1 MKLNNRF
8 IFGILSLLL
17 AAVIAFVALPTIARQ
32 TNGKEEI
39 VRITQPVLKGEQIS
53 SENAEVVEVGG
64 YNLPSN
70 IAHQLSDVNGLYATA
85 DLAVGDYI
93 LTSKISSVPVSSDVA
108 LNSIPSGKVAISLT
122 VKTLASGLSDKLQP
136 GDIIR
141 IYHFLDTAAEVPEL
155 RFVKVL
161 SVTDSDGIN
170 VDNAKEPTEDE
181 EKQQSATITVLASP
195 EQAKIITGLENDGVA
210 HVALPRVFAQEDETA
225 RRIAQRLVTQ
235 MPVEH
240 IAPVLEQVK
249 VEMGLRLSAQQEAA
263 VYAAF
268 RHGLSVI
275 TGSPGTGKTTVLRT
289 ILEVYRRLHPDGK
302 IALMAPTGRASRRM
316 SESTGFEDARTLH
329 SGLGLTSEE
338 DEGSRNRKSEP
349 LSADLI
355 IVDEFSMVDMWLAEK
370 FFERMKANARIVLV
384 GDPDQL
390 PSVGAGNVFRE
401 IIETQIVPVTVL
413 DQIFRQS
420 KDSLIAYNAK
430 FINEGNTKLFYG
442 PDFVFVSGDSQED
455 TAEKITERY
464 CLEIQESGIEN
475 VQILSPFRSEGAAS
489 SEQLNETIRELVNPF
504 RSAEEEIKFGPRI
517 FRVNDRIMQTKN
529 TEKVSNGDLG
539 FIRYIKD
546 TDQGKKIG
554 MDFGA
559 GRTLEYGVDDLSNVD
574 LAYATTIH
582 KAMGSEYE
590 TVIMPLLK
598 AHTIMM
604 YRNLPEMYHAGW
616 DIESGFLFAG
626 ASSPEWE

>member
-195 EQAKIITGLENDGVA
+195 EQAKIITGLDKLADELLAEQDKTLQEIYFPETLIEEEAADAENSDA
-210 HVALPRVFAQEDETA
+210 ESEPQETETA
-225 RRIAQRLVTQ
+225 
-235 MPVEH
+235 E
-240 IAPVLEQVK
+240 
-249 VEMGLRLSAQQEAA
+249 SAQ
-263 VYAAF
+263 
-268 RHGLSVI
+268 
-275 TGSPGTGKTTVLRT
+275 
-289 ILEVYRRLHPDGK
+289 
-302 IALMAPTGRASRRM
+302 
-316 SESTGFEDARTLH
+316 ST
-329 SGLGLTSEE
+329 
-338 DEGSRNRKSEP
+338 
-349 LSADLI
+349 
-355 IVDEFSMVDMWLAEK
+355 
-370 FFERMKANARIVLV
+370 
-384 GDPDQL
+384 
-390 PSVGAGNVFRE
+390 
-401 IIETQIVPVTVL
+401 
-413 DQIFRQS
+413 
-420 KDSLIAYNAK
+420 
-430 FINEGNTKLFYG
+430 
-442 PDFVFVSGDSQED
+442 
-455 TAEKITERY
+455 
-464 CLEIQESGIEN
+464 
-475 VQILSPFRSEGAAS
+475 
-489 SEQLNETIRELVNPF
+489 NETAP
-504 RSAEEEIKFGPRI
+504 SAE
-517 FRVNDRIMQTKN
+517 
-529 TEKVSNGDLG
+529 
-539 FIRYIKD
+539 
-546 TDQGKKIG
+546 
-554 MDFGA
+554 
-559 GRTLEYGVDDLSNVD
+559 
-574 LAYATTIH
+574 
-582 KAMGSEYE
+582 
-590 TVIMPLLK
+590 
-598 AHTIMM
+598 
-604 YRNLPEMYHAGW
+604 
-616 DIESGFLFAG
+616 
-626 ASSPEWE
+626 

>member
-141 IYHFLDTAAEVPEL
+141 IYHFLDTAVGSEMCIRDR

-210 HVALPRVFAQEDETA
+210 HVALISRNNDKLADELLAEQDKTLQEIYFPETLIEEEAADAKNSDVESEPQETETA
-225 RRIAQRLVTQ
+225 
-235 MPVEH
+235 E
-240 IAPVLEQVK
+240 
-249 VEMGLRLSAQQEAA
+249 SAQ
-263 VYAAF
+263 
-268 RHGLSVI
+268 
-275 TGSPGTGKTTVLRT
+275 
-289 ILEVYRRLHPDGK
+289 
-302 IALMAPTGRASRRM
+302 
-316 SESTGFEDARTLH
+316 ST
-329 SGLGLTSEE
+329 
-338 DEGSRNRKSEP
+338 
-349 LSADLI
+349 
-355 IVDEFSMVDMWLAEK
+355 
-370 FFERMKANARIVLV
+370 
-384 GDPDQL
+384 
-390 PSVGAGNVFRE
+390 
-401 IIETQIVPVTVL
+401 
-413 DQIFRQS
+413 
-420 KDSLIAYNAK
+420 
-430 FINEGNTKLFYG
+430 
-442 PDFVFVSGDSQED
+442 
-455 TAEKITERY
+455 
-464 CLEIQESGIEN
+464 
-475 VQILSPFRSEGAAS
+475 
-489 SEQLNETIRELVNPF
+489 NETAP
-504 RSAEEEIKFGPRI
+504 SAE
-517 FRVNDRIMQTKN
+517 
-529 TEKVSNGDLG
+529 
-539 FIRYIKD
+539 
-546 TDQGKKIG
+546 
-554 MDFGA
+554 
-559 GRTLEYGVDDLSNVD
+559 
-574 LAYATTIH
+574 
-582 KAMGSEYE
+582 
-590 TVIMPLLK
+590 
-598 AHTIMM
+598 
-604 YRNLPEMYHAGW
+604 
-616 DIESGFLFAG
+616 
-626 ASSPEWE
+626 